1 MARNKHP
8 ERTVEQILS
17 AAQRL
22 FLEKGYEETTIQDIV
37 DALGGMTKGAVYHH
51 FKSKEEILDAVS
63 DRMFLAN
70 NPFEAVRGRTDLNAL
85 QKMREA
91 IRLNQADEDRAR
103 MTASAVPLT
112 RNPRLLLE
120 MIESNRRILTP
131 YYRELLEEGNRDG
144 SMCTPYAREI
154 AELLPLLTS
163 LWLLSAVFPATKAE
177 MRRKFD
183 FLGDM
188 LERMGVPLMDAP
200 TRELVDAF
208 FSHLPE
214 SGPLSESDSRPE
226 PGPLSEPD
234 SLPEAGPLPE
244 SDSLPEAGPAEKEG

>member
-112 RNPRLLLE
+112 RLLLE

-144 SMCTPYAREI
+144 SVCTPYAREI

-163 LWLLSAVFPATKAE
+163 LWLLPAVFPATKAE

-208 FSHLPE
+208 FSR
-214 SGPLSESDSRPE
+214 LSESNSRPEPDSLPE
-226 PGPLSEPD
+226 PGPLS
-234 SLPEAGPLPE
+234 E

>member
-103 MTASAVPLT
+103 MTASAVPLA

-144 SMCTPYAREI
+144 SLHTEYPREI
-154 AELLPLLTS
+154 AELLPVLTS
-163 LWLLSAVFPATKAE
+163 LWLMPSLFPATKEE
-177 MRRKFD
+177 MKRKFT
-183 FLGDM
+183 FLGEM
-188 LERMGVPLMDAP
+188 LERMGVPLFDESIQAVV
-200 TRELVDAF
+200 EQF
-208 FSHLPE
+208 F
-214 SGPLSESDSRPE
+214 DQM
-226 PGPLSEPD
+226 PD
-234 SLPEAGPLPE
+234 FS
-244 SDSLPEAGPAEKEG
+244 

>member
-144 SMCTPYAREI
+144 SLHTEYPREI
-154 AELLPLLTS
+154 AELLPVLTS
-163 LWLLSAVFPATKAE
+163 LWLMPSLFPATKEE
-177 MRRKFD
+177 MKRKFT
-183 FLGDM
+183 FLGEM
-188 LERMGVPLMDAP
+188 LERMGVPLFDESIQAVV
-200 TRELVDAF
+200 EQF
-208 FSHLPE
+208 F
-214 SGPLSESDSRPE
+214 DQM
-226 PGPLSEPD
+226 PD
-234 SLPEAGPLPE
+234 FS
-244 SDSLPEAGPAEKEG
+244 